1 MDNKRY
7 INTKEDSMSIYLK
20 DVRKSE
26 RITPQEEIELAKR
39 ITKGDESAIDELVMA
54 NLRFVI
60 SIAKDYQNQG
70 ISLADLISEGNYGL
84 ITAAKRFDHT
94 KGFKFIS
101 YAVWWIKQSILQSLN
116 DNSRMVRIPA
126 NVVNKLSKIKKE
138 IEQFEKSFERAP
150 TSDEVEFIH
159 VPSCGSLNAQIN
171 EDGDELGVLI
181 KDDTFPSPDKGVD
194 ENDTLTNKLNRVM
207 SHLSEREKE
216 IINCYFG
223 IYGSPMTLESIGEE
237 LELTKERIRQIKES
251 AIRKIRNNVGDIFDY
266 MGDENL

>member
-1 MDNKRY
+1 MDYKRY

-26 RITPQEEIELAKR
+26 RITPQEEVEIAKR
-39 ITKGDESAIDELVMA
+39 IANGDESAIDELVMA

-60 SIAKDYQNQG
+60 AIAKDYQNQG

-84 ITAAKRFDHT
+84 ITAAKRFDYT
-94 KGFKFIS
+94 KGFRFIS
-101 YAVWWIKQSILQSLN
+101 YAVWWVKQSILQCLN

-126 NVVNKLSKIKKE
+126 NMVNKLSKINKE
-138 IEQFEKSFERAP
+138 IEKFEKEFERSP
-150 TSDEVEFIH
+150 TSEEVEYLHI
-159 VPSCGSLNAQIN
+159 PTCGSLNKQIN
-171 EDGDELGVLI
+171 EDGDELCAII
-181 KDDTFPSPDKGVD
+181 KDETFDSPDSNVD
-194 ENDTLTNKLNRVM
+194 ENDTLSGKLHRVM
-207 SHLSEREKE
+207 SYLSHRERE

-223 IYGSPMTLESIGEE
+223 IYGSPMTLEAIGEE

-266 MGDENL
+266 MDE

>member
-1 MDNKRY
+1 MDYRRY
-7 INTKEDSMSIYLK
+7 INTKEDSMSKYLK

-26 RITPQEEIELAKR
+26 QITPQQEIEIAKR
-39 ITKGDESAIDELVMA
+39 IAAGDEKAIDELVMA

-101 YAVWWIKQSILQSLN
+101 YAVWWVKQSILQCLN

-126 NVVNKLSKIKKE
+126 NMVNKLSKIKKE
-138 IEQFEKSFERAP
+138 IEQFEKEFERSP
-150 TSDEVEFIH
+150 TSEEVEYIH
-159 VPSCGSLNAQIN
+159 VPSCGSLNTQIN
-171 EDGDELGVLI
+171 EDGDELGALI
-181 KDDTFPSPDKGVD
+181 KDDTFPRPDKGVD
-194 ENDTLTNKLNRVM
+194 DNDTLNGRLNRVM
-207 SHLSEREKE
+207 SQLSEREKE

-223 IYGSPMTLESIGEE
+223 IYGNPMTLESIGEE
-237 LELTKERIRQIKES
+237 LKLTKERIRQIKES

-266 MGDENL
+266 MDE

>member
-1 MDNKRY
+1 MDYKRY

-26 RITPQEEIELAKR
+26 RITPQEEVEIAKR
-39 ITKGDESAIDELVMA
+39 ISGGDETAIDELVMA

-84 ITAAKRFDHT
+84 MVAAKRFDHT
-94 KGFKFIS
+94 KGFRFIS
-101 YAVWWIKQSILQSLN
+101 YAVWWIKQSILQCLN

-126 NVVNKLSKIKKE
+126 NMVNKLSKINKE
-138 IEQFEKSFERAP
+138 IERFEKEFERAP
-150 TSDEVEFIH
+150 TSDEVEYLHI
-159 VPSCGSLNAQIN
+159 PTCGSLNKQIN
-171 EDGDELGVLI
+171 EDGDELSVLI
-181 KDDTFPSPDKGVD
+181 KDDTFDSPDSGLD
-194 ENDTLTNKLNRVM
+194 ENDTLSGKLTWVM
-207 SHLSEREKE
+207 SYLSPRERE
-216 IINCYFG
+216 IVNCYFG
-223 IYGSPMTLESIGEE
+223 IYGSPMTLEAIGEE

-266 MGDENL
+266 MDE